1 MIYVVFFLFTFLIL
15 FVAFYQWQYFM
26 IFSPT
31 YIKERRL
38 CDKCELLSIKT
49 DDGIELE
56 GAVYEPANAGRT
68 LLVFVGRSHDA
79 VALMGRLSEV
89 YKNVRV
95 IAFNYRGYGKSG
107 GVANEKNILSD
118 GLKIAQLVQKHYGDF
133 YLLGFSLGSNVAAFV
148 AKKHN
153 TKALFLV
160 GAFDSVT
167 ALSKE
172 KYPKLCCIEKLLRYK
187 FPTDEYL
194 QDVTAKTYLFVSS
207 NDETIPLK
215 NAQNLKESVKNLA
228 LYSELEGLSHKELLW
243 DSKVTNKI
251 NKVIENG

>member
-1 MIYVVFFLFTFLIL
+1 MIYAVFFLFTFLIL

-26 IFSPT
+26 VFSPT

-38 CDKCELLSIKT
+38 CEKCELLSIET

-56 GAVYEPANAGRT
+56 GAVYEPLNAAGT

-79 VALMGRLSEV
+79 VALMQRLSEV

-107 GVANEKNILSD
+107 GVANEKNILND

-148 AKKHN
+148 AKQHP

-172 KYPKLCCIEKLLRYK
+172 KYPKLCCIEKLLRFK

-194 QDVTAKTYLFVSS
+194 RDVSAKTYVFVSRD
-207 NDETIPLK
+207 DETVPLK
-215 NAQNLKESVKNLA
+215 NAKKLKESVKNLA
-228 LYSELEGLSHKELLW
+228 LYSEFEGLSHKELLW
-243 DSKVTNKI
+243 DPKVTNQI
-251 NKVIENG
+251 NKVIESE